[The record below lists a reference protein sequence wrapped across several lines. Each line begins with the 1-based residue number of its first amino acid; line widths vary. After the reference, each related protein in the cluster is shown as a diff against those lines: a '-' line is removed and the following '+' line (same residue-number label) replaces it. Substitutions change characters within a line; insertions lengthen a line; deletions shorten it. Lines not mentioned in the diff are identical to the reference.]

1 MSANHLAV
9 IDGNAWPAVAELPQ
23 PVLRGLRSRAAEAQ
37 FAAALEKADLTAAR
51 DGDLTVQHESL
62 FARLAAAGWTGLAES
77 FLAGEWQAADLA
89 ATLSSLIGSGYR
101 PRTPKITPDFSGVG
115 ELPPELVRLF
125 AGDGMSASAGIFASA
140 VPTTVRDA
148 VPSYV
153 SGAGRGREPGHHF
166 VDVCTFA
173 PPALAERADLGDA
186 QRRAADLLLD
196 GAGVRTGTHV
206 LEYPSSGGAVAV
218 AAALRKAAVDTLT
231 GDVDLAAA
239 VKERLTLAGVGD
251 SVQTV
256 VRDSV
261 LTGAKDWRSRY
272 DAIVMMEKL
281 EAVSPKQRV
290 DMVKGIDRMLE
301 IGGRAAV
308 QVTIATEKMTPA
320 ARDALRV
327 LTHYIWPG
335 LDYPTMTELHQL
347 VDRHSGLR
355 IVAQTHVG
363 THAEL
368 SLQFQ
373 ASLFNAHKREAAA
386 EGFDAVYRRLWDYQF
401 ALRRALF
408 SLGMLDTVQIELTH
422 RNRGGRR

>member
-1 MSANHLAV
+1 MSANHLDV
-9 IDGNAWPAVAELPQ
+9 IDGNAWPAVAELPR
-23 PVLRGLRSRAAEAQ
+23 PVLGAVRSRAAEAQ
-37 FAAALEKADLTAAR
+37 FASALNKAGLTASR
-51 DGDLTVQHESL
+51 DGDLTVVHEGL
-62 FARLAAAGWTGLAES
+62 FARLSAAGWTGLAES
-77 FLAGEWQAADLA
+77 FLAGEWTADDLSAVLA
-89 ATLSSLIGSGYR
+89 AFIDSGFR

-115 ELPPELVRLF
+115 ELPPDLVRLF
-125 AGDGMSASAGIFASA
+125 AGDGMSAHAGIFSSA
-140 VPTTVRDA
+140 VPTTVREA

-153 SGAGRGREPGHHF
+153 PGAGRGREPGHHF

-186 QRRAADLLLD
+186 QGRAAELLLD
-196 GAGVRTGTHV
+196 AAQVRTGTHV

-272 DAIVMMEKL
+272 DAIVSVEKL
-281 EAVSPKQRV
+281 ETVSPDQRV
-290 DMVKGIDRMLE
+290 DMIRGIDRMLE
-301 IGGRAAV
+301 IGGRAAIQITV
-308 QVTIATEKMTPA
+308 ATEKMSPA

-335 LDYPTMTELHQL
+335 LDYPTMTQLHQL
-347 VDRHSGLR
+347 VDKNSGLR
-355 IVAQTHVG
+355 IVAQTHAG
-363 THAEL
+363 THAQL
-368 SLQFQ
+368 SLEFQ
-373 ASLFNAHKREAAA
+373 ASLFDGHKREAAA